1 MFGPKIGN
9 AHVSGWKK
17 SVKFMIFVHHN
28 VVEKFIGYLLSSGAK
43 MLKTG
48 E

>member
-1 MFGPKIGN
+1 MT
-9 AHVSGWKK
+9 HVFRGGKNHEVYDFRPSYN
-17 SVKFMIFVHHN
+17 IL
-28 VVEKFIGYLLSSGAK
+28 EKFIGYLLSSGAK

>member
-1 MFGPKIGN
+1 MFGPKIGD
-9 AHVSGWKK
+9 ARVSVWKK

-28 VVEKFIGYLLSSGAK
+28 VLEKFIVYLPSSGAK
-43 MLKTG
+43 ILKTG

>member
-1 MFGPKIGN
+1 MFGPKIGD
-9 AHVSGWKK
+9 ARVSGWKK

-28 VVEKFIGYLLSSGAK
+28 VLENFIGYLHSSGAK